1 MTDSPLPP
9 PSTGLDDVNAQH
21 QEDLLNRY
29 EALKLMLLMAE
40 EALNQLDY
48 FAQAGGSPA
57 LFPIAHKL
65 RDAHHQIAE
74 HAAAW
79 HAFDSAVL
87 QQYRKIPTTTQL
99 PE

>member
-1 MTDSPLPP
+1 MSDSPLPP

-21 QEDLLNRY
+21 QADLLNRY
-29 EALKLMLLMAE
+29 EALKLMLLGAE

-48 FAQAGGSPA
+48 VAQSASSPA
-57 LFPIAHKL
+57 LLPIAHKL
-65 RDAHHQIAE
+65 REAHHQIAE

-87 QQYRKIPTTTQL
+87 QQYRNSPLTSQS